1 MKSSFDKSC
10 RTCDLHMYFLN
21 STLSCPSCKNIAH
34 ISGEIR
40 YIRYVRYSLSTL
52 IPQLP
57 CNSFPFQSGV
67 TSVTFAKFHPNLIVG
82 GTYSGQIVLWDNR
95 SSKKTPV
102 QRTPLSATAH
112 TVSEF
117 YVNFVFLLWCLDV
130 RAK

>member
-1 MKSSFDKSC
+1 MVRFLVHHAKTSHIYQARLDIL
-10 RTCDLHMYFLN
+10 DMLDPEYFNPTATLCLSAIFKTIALN
-21 STLSCPSCKNIAH
+21 YRSD
-34 ISGEIR
+34 
-40 YIRYVRYSLSTL
+40 
-52 IPQLP
+52 
-57 CNSFPFQSGV
+57 NSFPFQSGV